1 MKVVGCLK
9 IQTQQIHQTLTSLK
23 SFLQDEMI
31 DLGKG
36 SYPAFF
42 DYNGDGLDDLVVGNY
57 GYHVNNNNPISS
69 LALFE
74 NIGTSSFPEYDLIDE
89 IGNQYLILI

>member
-1 MKVVGCLK
+1 
-9 IQTQQIHQTLTSLK
+9 
-23 SFLQDEMI
+23 MI

-57 GYHVNNNNPISS
+57 GYHVNNNNPVSS

-74 NIGTSSFPEYDLIDE
+74 NIGTSSFQNTIWLIE
-89 IGNQYLILI
+89 IGNQYQVLI